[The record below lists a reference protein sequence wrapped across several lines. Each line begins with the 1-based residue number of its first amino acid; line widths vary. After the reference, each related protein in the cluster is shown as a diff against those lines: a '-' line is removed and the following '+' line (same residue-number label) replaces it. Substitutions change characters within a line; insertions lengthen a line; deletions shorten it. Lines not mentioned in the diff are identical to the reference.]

1 MRKDILIL
9 LNPGPVNLTERVRAA
24 LTLPDLCHREREF
37 GELQYEIRRRLLE
50 VYSLP
55 PESWAPVLLSGSG
68 TAAVEAMLVSL
79 VPHDGRLLVIENG
92 VYGTRMADIAACHG
106 ITHAV
111 ARQAWGAPVD
121 LDALARHLD
130 LQPTFTHVAVVQHE
144 TTTGR
149 LNDIA
154 AVGRLC
160 RERNIALLVDA
171 VSSFGAEA
179 LEFDAWGVTACAASA
194 GKCLHG
200 APGVSFVILRRDALH
215 VADGSR
221 SVYLDLARHCSA
233 QDARD
238 TAFTPAVPIFYAL
251 REALRE
257 FENQGGWRMRHA
269 GYRRLAEAVEEGLV
283 RLGVAPLLR
292 EGERSVVLRAY
303 RLPNGLDYAA
313 LHDGLK
319 RQGFVIYSGQ
329 GKLAETIFRV
339 STMGAIATADIPR
352 FLDAVATLLSPAQH
366 TGAQAH

>member
-1 MRKDILIL
+1 MRKDIMIL

-37 GELQYEIRRRLLE
+37 GELQDEIRRRLLE
-50 VYSLP
+50 VYPLP
-55 PESWAPVLLSGSG
+55 PESWAPVLVSGSG

-79 VPHDGRLLVIENG
+79 VPRDGRLLVIENG
-92 VYGTRMADIAACHG
+92 VYGARLADIACCHG
-106 ITHAV
+106 IDQAV
-111 ARQAWGAPVD
+111 ASQAWGTPVNM
-121 LDALARHLD
+121 DALAQHLD
-130 LQPTFTHVAVVQHE
+130 AQPGFTHVAVVQHE

-149 LNDIA
+149 LNDVA

-179 LEFDAWGVTACAASA
+179 LEFVAWGVTACVASA
-194 GKCLHG
+194 NKCLHG
-200 APGVSFVILRRDALH
+200 APGVSFVILRRDALP
-215 VADGSR
+215 DGGGVR
-221 SVYLDLARHCSA
+221 SVYLDLARHCRA
-233 QDARD
+233 QDAHD

-257 FENQGGWRMRHA
+257 LEDQGGWRMRHEC
-269 GYRRLAEAVEEGLV
+269 YRRLAEAVEEGLV

-303 RLPNGLDYAA
+303 HLPDGLDYAA

-319 RQGFVIYSGQ
+319 QQGFVIYAGQ
-329 GKLAETIFRV
+329 GKLAVSIFRV
-339 STMGAIATADIPR
+339 STMGAVDAADIQR
-352 FLDAVATLLSPAQH
+352 FLDAVAGLLSPARH
-366 TGAQAH
+366 SGAQAR

>member
-1 MRKDILIL
+1 MRKDIMIL

-37 GELQYEIRRRLLE
+37 GELQDEIRRRLLE
-50 VYSLP
+50 VYPLP
-55 PESWAPVLLSGSG
+55 PESWAPVLVSGSG

-79 VPHDGRLLVIENG
+79 VPRDGRLLVIENG
-92 VYGTRMADIAACHG
+92 VYGARLADIACCHG
-106 ITHAV
+106 IAHAV
-111 ARQAWGAPVD
+111 ARQAWGTPVD

-130 LQPTFTHVAVVQHE
+130 AQPGFTHVAVVQHE

-149 LNDIA
+149 LNDVA

-179 LEFDAWGVTACAASA
+179 LEFDAWGVTACVASA
-194 GKCLHG
+194 NKCLHG
-200 APGVSFVILRRDALH
+200 APGVSFVILRRDALP
-215 VADGSR
+215 VGGGGR
-221 SVYLDLARHCSA
+221 SVYLDLARHCRA

-257 FENQGGWRMRHA
+257 FEDQGGWRMRHEC
-269 GYRRLAEAVEEGLV
+269 YRRLAEAVEEGLV
-283 RLGVAPLLR
+283 RLGVAPFLR

-303 RLPNGLDYAA
+303 HLPDGLDYTA

-319 RQGFVIYSGQ
+319 QRGFVIYAGQ
-329 GKLAETIFRV
+329 GKLAASIFRV
-339 STMGAIATADIPR
+339 SIMGAVDAADIQR
-352 FLDAVATLLSPAQH
+352 FLDAVAGLLSPARH
-366 TGAQAH
+366 SDAQAR